1 MSDSL
6 RPPQTVA
13 HQAPLTMGFSRQ
25 EYWHWWPFPSP
36 GDLFHPG
43 IEPGSPVLA
52 GRFFPCKCRRPSLI
66 PGEDPMKMGFE
77 TVMLNSEQHDH
88 AAACSRE
95 GLWRN
100 WLPLSRRAMRG
111 DGKQE
116 VQNGLGETC
125 GPGMGGFLSHL
136 LWVRLMWLELS
147 QKTSQ
152 QSGLPARSASAILR
166 TNVRVRHVFC
176 GCLPTKGREM

>member
-1 MSDSL
+1 
-6 RPPQTVA
+6 
-13 HQAPLTMGFSRQ
+13 
-25 EYWHWWPFPSP
+25 
-36 GDLFHPG
+36 
-43 IEPGSPVLA
+43 
-52 GRFFPCKCRRPSLI
+52 
-66 PGEDPMKMGFE
+66 
-77 TVMLNSEQHDH
+77 
-88 AAACSRE
+88 
-95 GLWRN
+95 
-100 WLPLSRRAMRG
+100 MRG

-166 TNVRVRHVFC
+166 TNVRVRHVFR
-176 GCLPTKGREM
+176 GCLPTKGREMSCPRKTFDGTFSSPKQQLSVGFLPGSKVPKWEERGFVIPPEIKTEL